1 MESFFNK
8 YINAVKQTETILY
21 TGSVTSVKGFT
32 IEANGPRS
40 VIGEICTIK
49 ISEDNEVL
57 AEVMGFEG
65 NTVKLMAYSDTK
77 GISKGCEI
85 VASGHVLSVPVG
97 PSLLGRVVDA
107 TGVPMDGKG
116 PIEPSAFYPA
126 IASPPAPLSR
136 MPNNKRI
143 VTGIRCI
150 DSLLACAKGQ
160 RLGIFA
166 GSGVG
171 KSTLLSTIA
180 RNTNADI
187 NVIGLIGERG
197 REVPDFINRDLGP
210 EGMRRSVVVVATSD
224 TSSICRL
231 RAAYTATAIAEYFRD
246 QGKDVMLMMDNM
258 TRFAHAQRE
267 IGLATGEPPAQRGYP
282 PSVFEMIPKLLERTG
297 TNDKGSITAFYNVL
311 VDGDDMNEPITDKVR
326 GTLDGHIVLSR
337 TLAQQKHYPAI
348 DVLQSISRLSR
359 RVSGKQTLLAMI
371 KISRLIAIYE
381 DNREMIMAGVYQ
393 KGANEEIDL
402 AIEKHNAIEE
412 FLRQE
417 EEERCTIEDTLQK
430 LSALAEIEIPEEEY
444 SESPVNVRKSVSEI
458 IQENRANAVFEENSK
473 ASEIYS
479 DRQSEINMMNIQKI
493 PGITV
498 GNG

>member
-1 MESFFNK
+1 MK
-8 YINAVKQTETILY
+8 
-21 TGSVTSVKGFT
+21 
-32 IEANGPRS
+32 
-40 VIGEICTIK
+40 
-49 ISEDNEVL
+49 
-57 AEVMGFEG
+57 
-65 NTVKLMAYSDTK
+65 
-77 GISKGCEI
+77 
-85 VASGHVLSVPVG
+85 
-97 PSLLGRVVDA
+97 
-107 TGVPMDGKG
+107 
-116 PIEPSAFYPA
+116 
-126 IASPPAPLSR
+126 
-136 MPNNKRI
+136 
-143 VTGIRCI
+143 
-150 DSLLACAKGQ
+150 
-160 RLGIFA
+160 
-166 GSGVG
+166 
-171 KSTLLSTIA
+171 
-180 RNTNADI
+180 
-187 NVIGLIGERG
+187 
-197 REVPDFINRDLGP
+197 
-210 EGMRRSVVVVATSD
+210 RSVVVVATSD

-267 IGLATGEPPAQRGYP
+267 IGLSTGEPPAQRGYP

-393 KGANEEIDL
+393 KGANDEIDL
-402 AIEKHNAIEE
+402 AIEKHDAIEK
-412 FLRQE
+412 FLMQE
-417 EEERCTIEDTLQK
+417 EEEHCTIEDTLQK

-444 SESPVNVRKSVSEI
+444 VESPANVRKPVSEI
-458 IQENRANAVFEENSK
+458 IQENRTNAIFEENSK

-479 DRQSEINMMNIQKI
+479 GRQSEIDMANIQKI